1 MKRLAS
7 LILGS
12 FLVLSAEPSAMDRQQ
27 ECVPPVVHKFLIGD
41 DFFPGVDAGEAK
53 EYDRCRAENGEIEFQ
68 IKLGREALATG
79 FEDYAEAAKWF
90 RMAAEKG
97 NLEAQTTLGILH
109 MEGKGILQDYAE
121 AVNWFRMAAEK
132 GHAKSQLNLAFLYET
147 GRGVDKNYMFA
158 HMWYN
163 IAAAN
168 GSSEALAKRT
178 ILEQSNA
185 IGGQGLLNAQA
196 LAKVCMTSGYKKC
209 D

>member
-79 FEDYAEAAKWF
+79 FEDYAEA
-90 RMAAEKG
+90 
-97 NLEAQTTLGILH
+97 
-109 MEGKGILQDYAE
+109 
-121 AVNWFRMAAEK
+121 VNWFRMAAEK
-132 GHAKSQLNLAFLYET
+132 GHAKSQLNLAFMYET